1 MLPGLPKDES
11 FILFWIVGEKLR
23 GPWGEHEE
31 GQGQGLGREAAALAG
46 TEQRPGSPHPVASEV
61 DGNCLDVPL
70 SCGLPGGSSPTT
82 RGAGR
87 RGHQPRAAPRTG
99 LPPSSPGSPCE
110 AAESRPLRLRGSSR
124 GGRQC
129 PCDTSL
135 FLVPAL
141 PAPQRV
147 STPGVSFRLE
157 LRAFLASA
165 RGLSDQ
171 PAASAGLPRPA
182 APPGPRL
189 CLLCLQSRSLRAWG
203 QVVTEG
209 AERGPGVFP
218 TCLCCDFLSRSWDP
232 HRRLVLTAV

>member
-11 FILFWIVGEKLR
+11 FIPFWIVGEKLR

-46 TEQRPGSPHPVASEV
+46 TEQRPGSPYPVASEV
-61 DGNCLDVPL
+61 DGNCLDVSL

-110 AAESRPLRLRGSSR
+110 AAESKPLRLRGASR

-182 APPGPRL
+182 APPARGSVSCVSKAAASAPGARWS
-189 CLLCLQSRSLRAWG
+189 QRAPSGAQASSPPASAVSSSLAAGIR
-203 QVVTEG
+203 T
-209 AERGPGVFP
+209 GV
-218 TCLCCDFLSRSWDP
+218 SS
-232 HRRLVLTAV
+232 